1 MCTDHVCTCLAK
13 IGINIE
19 RGTSVGASQKCGWGI
34 ARKAKGKCGVQ
45 PEVWLMIRIET
56 TKGECGSQPEVWLE
70 IRKIRADHMMS
81 HQCQKFALFSPF
93 PFFFLTFI
101 GQDKTQDITPCASHM
116 MALQANAD

>member
-1 MCTDHVCTCLAK
+1 LAK

-34 ARKAKGKCGVQ
+34 ARKAKGKCGV
-45 PEVWLMIRIET
+45 
-56 TKGECGSQPEVWLE
+56 QPEVWLE